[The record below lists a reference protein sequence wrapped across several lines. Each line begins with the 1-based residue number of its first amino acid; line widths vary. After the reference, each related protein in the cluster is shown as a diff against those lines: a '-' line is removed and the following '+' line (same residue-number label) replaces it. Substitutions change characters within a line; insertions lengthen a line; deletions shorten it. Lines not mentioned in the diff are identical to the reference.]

1 MNDVIKK
8 YTWNPALNLFLTMK
22 EKVQENMRNTSDLPE
37 EQKDILHYWSEYLA
51 ANGEPVYKEIIS
63 NLLIVQYKE
72 FLLLHYNF
80 INQFD
85 GNPDDFWDMYDG
97 LYMECRSVVIDTK
110 NNCLAL
116 VPFRKFR
123 NLNEGKG
130 CMLADIQERLK
141 KAKHVEISEKLDGS
155 MMSARWYDGKLLM
168 ASSQALNPGTSW
180 RLADAIR
187 MFYEDLHYTEML
199 MSNPEKTFIFEY
211 ISKKD
216 AHVVQYDQEGLF
228 LIGMRC
234 VDDVFTGIGGMEF
247 SYKSVIEI
255 AQKYRIPATK
265 TFDKTLDQVLTELDD
280 KKANEA
286 EGFVVDI
293 DGFKV
298 KVKYNDYVSMH
309 KMLTKLGSVN
319 CIIRAIA
326 DDTYDDLLSKIPEA
340 YRKRIEVIGKDVLQ
354 IKEVYEDAVDII
366 ISSYNKWISLAP
378 INDSDKTFADFV
390 NKICPKDFRGYAF
403 CKRKNKPYNVL
414 KDGYRYK
421 KWKDLYPA
429 INLNDVLEE
438 P

>member
-199 MSNPEKTFIFEY
+199 MLNPEKTFIFEY

-234 VDDVFTGIGGMEF
+234 VDDVFAGIGGMEF
-247 SYKSVIEI
+247 SYESIIKT
-255 AQKYRIPATK
+255 AQKYGIPTTK
-265 TFDKTLDQVLTELDD
+265 IFNKTLDQVLTELDD

-366 ISSYNKWISLAP
+366 ISSYNKFLAP

-390 NKICPKDFRGYAF
+390 NKIYPKDLRGYVF
-403 CKRKNKPYNVL
+403 CKHNNKPYNVL
-414 KDGYRYK
+414 KNGQRYK
-421 KWKDLYPA
+421 KWKDLYPT